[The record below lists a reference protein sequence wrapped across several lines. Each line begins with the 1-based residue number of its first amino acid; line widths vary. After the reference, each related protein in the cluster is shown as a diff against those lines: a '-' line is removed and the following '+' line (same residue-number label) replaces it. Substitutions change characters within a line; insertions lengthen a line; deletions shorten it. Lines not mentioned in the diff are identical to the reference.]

1 VHSSEDVMADAKKLV
16 LVVDDEP
23 DVRTFIT
30 AVLED
35 HGYRTVTAAD
45 GVQALERVAAE
56 QPALITLDVS
66 MPEKSGVRC
75 YRDLRE
81 NDATKSIPIV
91 LITGVSDEFQ
101 KFISTRKQVPP
112 PDGYLSKPITADGL
126 LATVRKL
133 IG

>member
-1 VHSSEDVMADAKKLV
+1 MTDAKKLV

-35 HGYRTVTAAD
+35 NGYRTVTAAD
-45 GVQALERVAAE
+45 GVQALEQVKAE
-56 QPALITLDVS
+56 QPALITLDVT

-81 NDATKSIPIV
+81 GETTKAIPIV
-91 LITGVSDEFQ
+91 IITGVSEDFQ

-112 PDGYLSKPITADGL
+112 PDGYLAKPISAEGL
-126 LATVRKL
+126 LAEVRKL